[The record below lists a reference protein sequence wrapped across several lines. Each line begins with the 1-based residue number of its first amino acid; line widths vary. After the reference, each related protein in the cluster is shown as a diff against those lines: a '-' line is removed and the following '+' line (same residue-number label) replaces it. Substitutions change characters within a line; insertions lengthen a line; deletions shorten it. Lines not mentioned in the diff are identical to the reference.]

1 MAYIDQDQLAVEIAR
16 SFISQAAPQEL
27 PLFEGISAE
36 YLKNP
41 KQVLTQKSGKEELL
55 GFGGA
60 GEAVLLLSPIALG
73 VVTNI
78 LNSLTMKTA
87 QSIGTK
93 AWQLI
98 RNFFKGLRAER
109 EKERKELPSLTQEQ
123 LIQVRDQIFLAACGF
138 KLSKERAGLLAE
150 AVVGKLAT
158 LTEDTSK

>member
-41 KQVLTQKSGKEELL
+41 EQVLTQKSDKEELL
-55 GFGGA
+55 GFGVDGT
-60 GEAVLLLSPIALG
+60 VLLLSPIVLG

-78 LNSLTMKTA
+78 LASLTMKTA
-87 QSIGTK
+87 QSVWTR
-93 AWQLI
+93 AWQRI
-98 RNFFKGLRAER
+98 RNFFKGLRADR
-109 EKERKELPSLTQEQ
+109 ENERKELPSLTQEQ
-123 LIQVRDQIFLAACGF
+123 LIQVREQTFLAACGF

-150 AVVGKLAT
+150 
-158 LTEDTSK
+158 